1 MRWTQRYADLWNNL
15 GFSLC
20 VALYICYVIVIS
32 NGRKRYEMEQ
42 VLIGVS
48 LLNTRNQVQ

>member
-20 VALYICYVIVIS
+20 VALSICYVIVIS
-32 NGRKRYEMEQ
+32 NGRKRYEIEQ